1 MNEKSKFTV
10 AKIATLGLLTTTF
23 AFTNL
28 EIAKSKT
35 DSASTVALQ
44 LNVGEP
50 AGAVCRSKCA
60 KAIGN
65 AAKSAVR
72 VIFMRAIHNGTGS
85 QPQQQQPR
93 N

>member
-1 MNEKSKFTV
+1 MNKKSTV
-10 AKIATLGLLTTTF
+10 AKIATLGLLTTTL

-50 AGAVCRSKCA
+50 AGAACRSQCA
-60 KAIGN
+60 KVIGN
-65 AAKSAVR
+65 VAKSAVR
-72 VIFMRAIHNGTGS
+72 GIFRRTVNNGTGS